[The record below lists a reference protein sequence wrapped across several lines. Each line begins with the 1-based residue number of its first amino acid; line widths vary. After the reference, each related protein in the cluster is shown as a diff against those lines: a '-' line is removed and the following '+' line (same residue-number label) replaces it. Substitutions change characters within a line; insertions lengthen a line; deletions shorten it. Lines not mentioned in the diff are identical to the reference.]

1 MYIQQMVNRDSLD
14 NRCIKKK
21 KIIINYTSKKVIN
34 DGKIHFDR
42 EIHDFES

>member
-14 NRCIKKK
+14 NRCIKK